1 MSAIKRVQPLRRWDA
16 LDYQMDRERVRAEA
30 YDVRWG
36 AYYDR
41 LADEH
46 AAQCPGCRECQPPPC
61 ECPACRPGD

>member
-1 MSAIKRVQPLRRWDA
+1 MSAKRVQPLRRWDA
-16 LDYQMDRERVRAEA
+16 LDYRMDRERVQVEA

-36 AYYDR
+36 AYYER

-46 AAQCPGCRECQPPPC
+46 AARCSGCQECQDPPC